1 MARSYM
7 IGTLDDTPLQ
17 MVTVDSVAYLLDR
30 QKGKV
35 FLNAKGL
42 PEVEDKDTVKAV
54 IEAAE

>member
-1 MARSYM
+1 MARSFM

-17 MVTVDSVAYLLDR
+17 MVAVDNTAYLLDR

>member
-1 MARSYM
+1 M

-17 MVTVDSVAYLLDR
+17 MVTVDNTAYLLDR

-35 FLNAKGL
+35 FLNAKGI